1 MDVCSEES
9 TCETTVGGV
18 CYAQYYSDVSG
29 KHWTLRKGCLD
40 DPSSLICHYSS
51 QLNRN
56 ECCNDTDMC
65 NINLFQIT
73 GEYQGYMETSP
84 CPAQHNMKLDL

>member
-1 MDVCSEES
+1 MQIIIMIDGLVGLLCACTDDCAEES
-9 TCETTVGGV
+9 TCEPTEGGV
-18 CYAQYYSDVSG
+18 CYAQHYSDVSG
-29 KHWTLRKGCLD
+29 KHWNIRKGCLD
-40 DPSSLICHYSS
+40 DPSSVICHHSS

-73 GEYQGYMETSP
+73 SESM
-84 CPAQHNMKLDL
+84 